1 MAHNGNRLRHD
12 SAAAVRCEQRALVCF
27 TLGSTIAVILWI
39 IAMSTDYWFT
49 VSSPDSG
56 GLYVN
61 KTRIIFLYSHSGL
74 WRICRTQII
83 NKTSENDPVSKTEC
97 HYHNLFPSNKEIDK
111 NPELDRTIMDY
122 TRTETAFS
130 VISLCLMLMG
140 VGFSVYTFT
149 EPRYMF
155 KRLAGG
161 VHFITAATVL
171 VVIEVLTNSV
181 RYEEHFLRVRHPK
194 GSIWRY
200 GYSFGLAWVVFSV
213 YLSSGCAF
221 IIFSRKRKGDKA
233 ADEYHA
239 REDEPNILGRV

>member
-1 MAHNGNRLRHD
+1 MKRRDHARNGNRLHQD
-12 SAAAVRCEQRALVCF
+12 SASVVRCEQRALVCF

-49 VSSPDSG
+49 VSSPNSG
-56 GLYVN
+56 GLYIN

-83 NKTSENDPVSKTEC
+83 NKTPENDALSKTEC
-97 HYHNLFPSNKEIDK
+97 HYHNLFPSGKEIDK

-130 VISLCLMLMG
+130 IISLCLMLMG

-161 VHFITAATVL
+161 VHFITD
-171 VVIEVLTNSV
+171 
-181 RYEEHFLRVRHPK
+181 R
-194 GSIWRY
+194 
-200 GYSFGLAWVVFSV
+200 LARGAYFMTGNFTH
-213 YLSSGCAF
+213 LQ
-221 IIFSRKRKGDKA
+221 K
-233 ADEYHA
+233 
-239 REDEPNILGRV
+239 